1 MSDWSIPD
9 PATAAALTAGL
20 VYSVFTLRFVGAE
33 LLEPEAGRSSAYFG
47 AALLASALWGWTSAA
62 QPYFDAVPGTLVALL
77 DLARYACWF
86 GFLIH
91 LLAPAAP
98 RIISGAVG
106 PLGRIAVLSVLLAL
120 TFLGAEVAG
129 IASVTT
135 WRLVGLSGLAMP
147 VIGLTLVEQV
157 YRGAG
162 DDWRWGVKPLCL
174 GLGLIFAFD
183 LYLHSQALILGTID
197 EAALA
202 VRGVVLALAAALL
215 HMSLRRRGGWT
226 VRLQVSPRAVFHSAA
241 LILAGSY
248 LLVVAGIGYYIRYF
262 GGAWGEAMQLIAS
275 IFAITVLV
283 GITGSGTMRSR
294 LRVSVRKHFFN
305 YRYDYR
311 EEWLRLT
318 AALSAPQPTTSSTA
332 IGDLVIRGLAD
343 IVESPGGAL
352 WTRSPGQDAFAQTA
366 QIGVPRFEA
375 LESPD
380 SSLCQFLLR
389 KGWIIDVAQCTS
401 EPERYDGLALPEWLV
416 RPKSYWLVIPLFVSD
431 ELIGFVA
438 LSPPRAP
445 LALNWEVTDLLK
457 TASRQAAGFLTQVQ
471 ATEALIEA
479 RKFDAFNRMS
489 AFVVHDL
496 KNIVTQLSLMLTNAK
511 RLHANPEFQ
520 QDMLT
525 TVEGALEKMRQM
537 MLQLREGEAPPSGQS
552 GVDLAQILR
561 RAEAAATK
569 RGRQVELRIIDP
581 VWTRGNEQRIERV
594 LGHIMQNALDAT
606 GPADRV
612 WIELRRHGG
621 QARIEI
627 GDTGKGMTQ
636 EYVRTRLFKPFQ
648 STKPAGMGIGAYE
661 SLQYVRELGGNIEV
675 MSDVQRGTIM
685 TIAVPLFEWR
695 GSAELAT
702 QGAK

>member
-1 MSDWSIPD
+1 MSGWSIAD
-9 PATAAALTAGL
+9 PATAAALTSGL
-20 VYSVFTLRFVGAE
+20 VYSVFALRFVDAE
-33 LLEPEAGRSSAYFG
+33 LREPNAGRSSAYFG
-47 AALLASALWGWTSAA
+47 AALITSALWGWVAAA
-62 QPYFDAVPGTLVALL
+62 QSYFEVVPGALVALL
-77 DLARYACWF
+77 DLARYASWF

-98 RIISGAVG
+98 RSSSGAVG
-106 PLGRIAVLSVLLAL
+106 LLGQIAVLSVLVGLA
-120 TFLGAEVAG
+120 FLVAEVAG
-129 IASVTT
+129 ITSATT
-135 WRLVGLSGLAMP
+135 WRLVVLSGLAMP
-147 VIGLTLVEQV
+147 VAGLTLVEQV

-162 DDWRWGVKPLCL
+162 DDWRWSAKPLCL

-183 LYLHSQALILGTID
+183 LYLYSQALLLGAID

-202 VRGVVLALAAALL
+202 VRGVVLSLAAALL
-215 HMSLRRRGGWT
+215 HMSWRRRGNWT
-226 VRLQVSPRAVFHSAA
+226 ARLQVSRTAVFHSAA
-241 LILAGSY
+241 LILAGTY
-248 LLVVAGIGYYIRYF
+248 LLIVAGIGYYIRYF
-262 GGAWGEAMQLIAS
+262 GGAWGEAVQLVAS

-283 GITGSGTMRSR
+283 AITVSGTMRSR
-294 LRVSVRKHFFN
+294 LRVSVRKHFFH

-318 AALSAPQPTTSSTA
+318 ATLSAPQTSNEPTA

-343 IVESPGGAL
+343 MVESPGGAL
-352 WTRSPGQDAFAQTA
+352 WTRAPGLEAFVQTA
-366 QIGVPRFEA
+366 QVNAPRFEA
-375 LESPD
+375 HEFSD

-401 EPERYDGLALPEWLV
+401 EPERYDGLVLPKWLV
-416 RPKSYWLVIPLFVSD
+416 RQKSYWLIIPLFVTD

-438 LSPPRAP
+438 LSQPRAP
-445 LALNWEVTDLLK
+445 LELNWEVTDLLK
-457 TASRQAAGFLTQVQ
+457 TAGRQAAGFLAQVQ

-520 QDMLT
+520 QDMLA

-537 MLQLREGEAPPSGQS
+537 MLQLREGEASPSGQS
-552 GVDLAQILR
+552 GVDLAQVLR
-561 RAEAAATK
+561 RAEGVATQ
-569 RGRQVELRIIDP
+569 RGRQIELRIVHP
-581 VWTRGNEQRIERV
+581 ARARGHEQRIERV
-594 LGHIMQNALDAT
+594 LGHVMQNALDAT
-606 GPADRV
+606 GPVDRV

-627 GDTGKGMTQ
+627 GDTGTGMTQ
-636 EYVRTRLFKPFQ
+636 EYIRTRLFKPFQ
-648 STKPAGMGIGAYE
+648 STKQLGMGIGAYE

-675 MSDVQRGTIM
+675 DSDVGRGTIM
-685 TIAVPLFEWR
+685 TIALPLFEWR
-695 GSAELAT
+695 GPTELEE